1 MDTFF
6 AKLFE
11 AISLVAGYLDWV
23 YMLMCFFTSYVVIKY
38 AGTIKL
44 KKRWLVLITSA
55 VLSIAFGIMYWQN
68 GGLPWYVPG
77 VLPYGFS
84 VILSF
89 LVAVFMHEWLGLTAI
104 LDNLIGKAKE
114 IPGRVKKLFVKK

>member
-6 AKLFE
+6 AKLLE

-23 YMLMCFFTSYVVIKY
+23 YMLMCFFTSYAVIKY
-38 AGTIKL
+38 AGTIRL

-55 VLSIAFGIMYWQN
+55 ALGVVFGIMYRQN
-68 GGLPWYVPG
+68 GGLPWYIPG

-89 LVAVFMHEWLGLTAI
+89 LTTIFLNEWLGLDNI
-104 LDNLIGKAKE
+104 LNKLIEKAKKVL
-114 IPGRVKKLFVKK
+114 VKK

>member
-11 AISLVAGYLDWV
+11 AITLVADYLDWV

-44 KKRWLVLITSA
+44 KKRWFVLFTSA
-55 VLSIAFGIMYWQN
+55 ALGAVFGIMYWQN
-68 GGLPWYVPG
+68 GGLPWYIPG

-89 LVAVFMHEWLGLTAI
+89 LTVVFMHEWFGLTNI
-104 LDNLIGKAKE
+104 LDKLLGK
-114 IPGRVKKLFVKK
+114 IKKLFTKK

>member
-38 AGTIKL
+38 VGTTKL
-44 KKRWLVLITSA
+44 KKRWFVLFTSVA
-55 VLSIAFGIMYWQN
+55 LGIVFGIMYWQN
-68 GGLPWYVPG
+68 GGLPWYTPG

-89 LVAVFMHEWLGLTAI
+89 LTTIFLNEWLGLDNI
-104 LDNLIGKAKE
+104 LNKLIEKTKKVL
-114 IPGRVKKLFVKK
+114 VKK